1 MRAPPP
7 LTPSLAHTPCAPASV
22 QCLGAAVCPGTL
34 LPKLGTSAV
43 TLSKRGKGSQEAVE
57 HLEAGP
63 FCAVYV

>member
-1 MRAPPP
+1 M
-7 LTPSLAHTPCAPASV
+7 
-22 QCLGAAVCPGTL
+22 CPRTL

-63 FCAVYV
+63 FCAVHV